1 MKIKTEKSKHVYNI
15 VIIYMYD
22 EVYGLMLST
31 ANFYFSNWKFIF
43 FLNLIEIEFD
53 FMTIIKKLDLL
64 LY

>member
-31 ANFYFSNWKFIF
+31 ANFCFSNWKFLF
-43 FLNLIEIEFD
+43 F
-53 FMTIIKKLDLL
+53 
-64 LY
+64 